1 MDWPP
6 VNIIEA
12 VWDHLDKE
20 QKKQAANIQS
30 RAVNFIQKAQSTV
43 LDDALKKLQES
54 LPERV
59 PVVLKYKGGHTR
71 YWLSRPLESDKLWFC
86 QLYCISIFLCA

>member
-1 MDWPP
+1 MPGWN
-6 VNIIEA
+6 NIHCELWTALPTTLDISISEA

-20 QKKQAANIQS
+20 QNKQAANIQS

-71 YWLSRPLESDKLWFC
+71 Y
-86 QLYCISIFLCA
+86 

>member
-1 MDWPP
+1 MPGWN
-6 VNIIEA
+6 NIHCELWTALPTALDISIPEA
-12 VWDHLDKE
+12 VWDHLDKK
-20 QKKQAANIQS
+20 QNKQAANIQS

-71 YWLSRPLESDKLWFC
+71 Y
-86 QLYCISIFLCA
+86 

>member
-1 MDWPP
+1 MPGWN
-6 VNIIEA
+6 NIHCELWTALPTALDISISEA

-20 QKKQAANIQS
+20 QNKQAANIQS

-71 YWLSRPLESDKLWFC
+71 Y
-86 QLYCISIFLCA
+86 